1 MRPPLSL
8 DQFTRLAER
17 ASTPAGSLAAAATL
31 VAWAEDPHPDDD
43 VSPRELLAMA
53 GSLRGAGEDPD
64 GGVEL
69 LRRALVADGEAWVD
83 PRGDLHHLLVA
94 AGREEEAQAVAEE
107 LRRER
112 PTPAQALGSV
122 ATTLWDQG
130 RLEEAHR
137 WYTLAASRVL
147 REAED
152 GSTPPGM
159 DALAG
164 LLADRA
170 EVRAELDL
178 PTDELDE
185 LGSQIELDDED
196 DLDADDLL

>member
-1 MRPPLSL
+1 MRSPLTF
-8 DQFTRLAER
+8 DQFTQLAER
-17 ASTPAGSLAAAATL
+17 ASTPEGALAGAATL
-31 VAWAEDPHPDDD
+31 LAWAEAPHPDDD
-43 VSPRELLAMA
+43 VSPRELIAMA
-53 GSLRGAGEDPD
+53 GNLRGAGGDAE

-69 LRRALVADGEAWVD
+69 LQRALSTEGEAWAD

-94 AGREEEAQAVAEE
+94 AGRDEEAQAVAEE
-107 LRRER
+107 LRREK
-112 PTPAQALGSV
+112 PTPAQALRDV
-122 ATTLWDQG
+122 ATTLWDRG
-130 RLEEAHR
+130 RLTEAHR

-159 DALAG
+159 DALPG

-170 EVRAELDL
+170 EIRVELDL

-185 LGSQIELDDED
+185 LGSQIDLDGED